1 MKNILFLF
9 CVAFFAFSCTSN
21 QEKTAAPAEK
31 VAAVAN
37 KTITLVVEGMTC
49 TGCENTIKEAVGGV
63 SGVADVVAS
72 HTEGSAVIKFDST
85 LTDFKTISA
94 AITDAGYVVK
104 GETVPPSAN

>member
-1 MKNILFLF
+1 MKNILILF
-9 CVAFFAFSCTSN
+9 CVACFAFSCTSN
-21 QEKTAAPAEK
+21 QEKTADPAEK

-37 KTITLVVEGMTC
+37 KTITLAVEGMTC

-85 LTDFKTISA
+85 LTDFKAISA

>member
-1 MKNILFLF
+1 
-9 CVAFFAFSCTSN
+9 
-21 QEKTAAPAEK
+21 
-31 VAAVAN
+31 
-37 KTITLVVEGMTC
+37 MTC